1 MLLPDVQDQ
10 PDARGIEIDEVG
22 ITGLRYPTRFDD
34 GLMEQHVIAEF
45 GLSVGLPA
53 ERRGTH
59 MSRMVEIVHDHLQTL
74 DPRQLQ
80 TVLKAMADRL
90 DVERASVSAAF
101 PVATL
106 VPAPVTEAPAWQASD
121 VCLAARLSPDGSE
134 LRSTAVAEVTSLCP
148 CSKAVSD
155 YGAHNQRSV
164 VALTITGEGDDPY
177 PLPVS
182 AAIDLIRGVG
192 SSAVYPLIK
201 RRDERH
207 LTMRAFDTPA
217 FVEDIVRDLS
227 IACRQLG
234 LRHAVEIKNIE
245 SIHSHDV
252 VAVIQW

>member
-1 MLLPDVQDQ
+1 MLLPDVQNQ
-10 PDARGIEIDEVG
+10 TDARGIEIDEVG
-22 ITGLRYPTRFDD
+22 IAGLRYPTRFDD
-34 GLMEQHVIAEF
+34 GLMDQHVIAEF
-45 GLSVGLPA
+45 GLTVRFPA

-90 DVERASVSAAF
+90 DVGQASISAAF
-101 PVATL
+101 PLAVL
-106 VPAPVTEAPAWQASD
+106 VPAPVTQAMAWQTSD
-121 VCLAARLSPDGSE
+121 VDVVARLGPNGPGLD
-134 LRSTAVAEVTSLCP
+134 STVTAEVTSLCP

-177 PLPVS
+177 PLSVS
-182 AAIDLIRGVG
+182 KALDLVRGVG
-192 SSAVYPLIK
+192 SAPVYPLIK
-201 RRDERH
+201 RQDERY

-217 FVEDIVRDLS
+217 FVEDMVRDVS
-227 IACRQLG
+227 IACRRLG
-234 LRHAVEIKNIE
+234 LRHRVKIKNIE
-245 SIHSHDV
+245 SIHSHDA